1 MDLPI
6 FHLDWLN
13 NRFLIGII
21 AVLHVFINHPLAVGG
36 IAFVST
42 LEWWG
47 RRTGDAR
54 WDKLAYR
61 IMTTFFVITTTI
73 GAMTGVGIWFSAGL
87 VNPIAIGSLI
97 RVFYWGWFT
106 EWIVFVTEVVLI
118 LIYYL
123 TWKSWTAQGDAK
135 KRSHI
140 RLGFGLAAA
149 SWLTMVLI
157 VAILG
162 FMMDT
167 GTWLRD
173 KSFFSAFLNPAYL
186 PQLSFR
192 TPVAMMMAGG
202 AGLFL
207 VVFFTRGDRE
217 FRMKAVRAIALWQL
231 CWSPFAFLG
240 ATWYA
245 NIIPSTMIANL
256 SVANT
261 TQHFAEWFS
270 IVKQLVLYVTLGG
283 MVLAAWAVIRPQ
295 WYPRAMYFVPF
306 IGFLFLLGH
315 FERVREFIR
324 KPFAIG
330 NYLYSN
336 GIRAQDYPLL
346 QKEGMLKHLTY
357 ISARE
362 ITPENQVRV
371 GKELFMAACSRCHTI
386 NGINNISSNLEAMYG
401 KSKTWETDVVANYFV
416 AMHKTRTFMPPFPG
430 NDDERKAIASYL
442 VWLQTNRDEAEP
454 AQSSGVTI
462 PKTEQQPGMA
472 QQR

>member
-6 FHLDWLN
+6 FHIDWLN

-21 AVLHVFINHPLAVGG
+21 AVLHVLINHPLAVGG

-47 RRTGDAR
+47 HKTDDKR
-54 WDKLAYR
+54 WDDLAYK
-61 IMTTFFVITTTI
+61 IMTTFFVITTTV

-97 RVFYWGWFT
+97 RVFYWGWFS

-123 TWKSWTAQGDAK
+123 TWKSWSTQGAAK

-149 SWLTMVLI
+149 SWLTMVII

-162 FMMDT
+162 FMMDP

-186 PQLSFR
+186 PQLAFR
-192 TPVAMMMAGG
+192 TPIAMMMAGG
-202 AGLFL
+202 TGLFL
-207 VVFFTRGDRE
+207 ILFFTRHDKE
-217 FRMKAVRAIALWQL
+217 FRKKALRAIALWQL
-231 CWSPFAFLG
+231 CWSPLAFAG
-240 ATWYA
+240 ALWYA

-261 TQHFAEWFS
+261 TQHFTEWYS
-270 IVKQLVLYVTLGG
+270 IVKQLILYVILSGMALALWATLK
-283 MVLAAWAVIRPQ
+283 PQ
-295 WYPRAMYFVPF
+295 WYPRALYVIPF

-336 GIRAQDYPLL
+336 GFRAQDYPLL
-346 QKEGMLKHLTY
+346 QQDGMLKHLTY
-357 ISARE
+357 ASTRS
-362 ITPENQVRV
+362 ITPENKIGV

-386 NGINNISSNLEAMYG
+386 NGINSITSNLEAMYG
-401 KSKTWETDVVANYFV
+401 KDKPWVVEDIATYFV

-430 NDDERKAIASYL
+430 NAEERKAIAAYL
-442 VWLQTNRDEAEP
+442 VWLQTHRDEAEP
-454 AQSSGVTI
+454 AQSYGVEIPQQTQSGTA
-462 PKTEQQPGMA
+462 A
-472 QQR
+472 QY